1 MLPKTESDRIEFKT
15 SFNDDVIISL
25 VAFSNT
31 KGGVVYIGISDNGE
45 VNGIQLG
52 KETIQNWINKIK
64 NKTNPAIIP
73 DIEILSEQNKQ
84 VVVHDKTSQS

>member
-1 MLPKTESDRIEFKT
+1 MLPKTESERIEFKT

-45 VNGIQLG
+45 VKGIQLG
-52 KETIQNWINKIK
+52 KVT
-64 NKTNPAIIP
+64 
-73 DIEILSEQNKQ
+73 
-84 VVVHDKTSQS
+84 